1 MNSQASIKLDF
12 DQKDKSLNPQNL
24 FKVSK
29 EKMDLLKKSMFK
41 KFESLIDNESVN
53 LDNCINLLVIK
64 NLSAEIL
71 NDEEMW
77 DRIYERYLNKYEKH
91 DPEYRYIE
99 QSELE
104 SIFSEYQ
111 DCFRWYVDKCYE
123 HFPVT
128 RKTIK
133 SNMLKIISFLNEQ
146 EHNFHDY
153 ELEHNVYGILDHIIN
168 EMSSYFQILTDKEFK
183 KFKNNK

>member
-12 DQKDKSLNPQNL
+12 DQEDKSLNPQNL

-29 EKMDLLKKSMFK
+29 EKMDLLKKSMYK
-41 KFESLIDNESVN
+41 KIESLIDIESLN

-77 DRIYERYLNKYEKH
+77 DQIYERYLNKYEKH
-91 DPEYRYIE
+91 DPDYRYIE

-104 SIFSEYQ
+104 SIFSEYK
-111 DCFRWYVDKCYE
+111 DCFRWYVTNCYE

-146 EHNFHDY
+146 EHNYHDVY
-153 ELEHNVYGILDHIIN
+153 LEKDTYRILDHIID
-168 EMSSYFQILTDKEFK
+168 EMSSYFQILIDEEFKEFK
-183 KFKNNK
+183 NHK

>member
-1 MNSQASIKLDF
+1 MNSRASIKLDF
-12 DQKDKSLNPQNL
+12 DQEDKSLNPQNL

-29 EKMDLLKKSMFK
+29 EKIDLLKRLMFK
-41 KFESLIDNESVN
+41 KFESLIDNECIN
-53 LDNCINLLVIK
+53 FDNCINLLVIK

-77 DRIYERYLNKYEKH
+77 DQIYEKYLDKYEKH
-91 DPEYRYIE
+91 DPDYEYVE

-128 RKTIK
+128 RKIIK
-133 SNMLKIISFLNEQ
+133 LNMLQIISFLNEQ
-146 EHNFHDY
+146 EHGFHDY
-153 ELEHNVYGILDHIIN
+153 ELEHDVYGILDYIIDEFSN
-168 EMSSYFQILTDKEFK
+168 YFDILTDEEFEEIK
-183 KFKNNK
+183 